1 MMTMKNKNILD
12 EAHISIA
19 MPDGSTC
26 RAYFPF
32 QVYSTDDGSGEIV
45 RFSWAG
51 INKLND
57 ALEAHLKR
65 ETLTDL
71 PHSPSRTEM
80 RSIE

>member
-1 MMTMKNKNILD
+1 MTTKNKDILD

-57 ALEAHLKR
+57 AIKAHLKR

-71 PHSPSRTEM
+71 PHSPSRTAM

>member
-1 MMTMKNKNILD
+1 MKNKDIWD
-12 EAHISIA
+12 ESHMSIA

-51 INKLND
+51 ITKLNE
-57 ALEAHLKR
+57 AIEAHMKR

-71 PHSPSRTEM
+71 PHSPTRTAL

>member
-1 MMTMKNKNILD
+1 MMKITMMKITMMKNKDILD

-19 MPDGSTC
+19 MP
-26 RAYFPF
+26 
-32 QVYSTDDGSGEIV
+32 DDGSGEIV

-65 ETLTDL
+65 EVLTDL
-71 PHSPSRTEM
+71 PHSPSRTAM
-80 RSIE
+80 RSIES